1 MNSSSL
7 LYRNGQS
14 LTISSSNSGHF
25 LCTLWTRFL
34 SSFNMDRLRIFQI
47 VNQSTSFLMNNSTFI
62 SFLSSHFTTS
72 IQEKLGHSF
81 NILLRN
87 FFSQIS
93 FSLFSSSTSH
103 KILGNNQQ
111 PRSLTLYNKKLH
123 FLQFPITCSS
133 FSIWYFIRMTIIRI
147 SLTNICL
154 WPLRF
159 SLRRQKVSLQHS
171 PSPEP
176 LWKITLM
183 PINNKAGFF

>member
-1 MNSSSL
+1 MVNP
-7 LYRNGQS
+7 YQS
-14 LTISSSNSGHF
+14 LHQIL

-34 SSFNMDRLRIFQI
+34 SSFDMDRLRIFQI

-93 FSLFSSSTSH
+93 IFIVFKFYLPQNTRKQFSQGLWHFIT
-103 KILGNNQQ
+103 KIAFRPVSNNM
-111 PRSLTLYNKKLH
+111 
-123 FLQFPITCSS
+123 FLI
-133 FSIWYFIRMTIIRI
+133 SIWYFIRMIFTVRI
-147 SLTNICL
+147 STNICL

-159 SLRRQKVSLQHS
+159 SLRRQTISLQHS
-171 PSPEP
+171 PFPEP
-176 LWKITLM
+176 FGKLLLM